1 MRLTASHVKE
11 AAGEVRQ
18 AARSLEA
25 RLLEDGR
32 NGESWRK
39 YVGLDELETELV
51 RAEGP
56 NLAKLDAVYTRLNRD
71 YRGLELVWFV
81 DLRIALRRYLN
92 VARAIDNPDI
102 ETAFKNLVEKTLPDK
117 LAEFKSN
124 PTPATAGQIGTVL
137 GWLTDFRQ
145 AKELVART
153 RGEYLHPNLFI
164 EVSSDFLGS
173 GMGGPVDETTDIA
186 DCILGTTIRG
196 TGRTRG
202 QLAVETVPDDRRAIL
217 KTTLSAKTDSDN
229 IGYHGPV
236 QVFTTGVTTFE
247 GRKQFTI
254 TPEGIAASPAASEAT
269 TSTTIN
275 CIRSRR
281 GSQMVEKAAWKRAYK
296 QKCQAEAIAS
306 QRAEVRINQRMDSQA
321 AEFVAE
327 GNERYRKRLR
337 VPLSERKIFPEELV
351 FSTTADSLNVRALR
365 AAYDQL
371 AAATPPPALA
381 GPADLT
387 VRVHES
393 MINNSAATLLAGRE
407 VTEEEFLKTV
417 EDILGE
423 VPENLRPDDDKPTWA
438 IHFAPRDAFVVT
450 FRDGGFTVLL
460 QATGY
465 KQAGK
470 GYPGMNISATY
481 KIDRTDDGFVAVRQG
496 DIEVFPPGFVK
507 GERQLS
513 GGEQTIR
520 SMLEKRFVKVFDEKI
535 VPRGYLELKEGRW
548 EKIGRVPLAEWSTDG
563 GWMTLAWKMDDKAD

>member
-1 MRLTASHVKE
+1 MRLTQD
-11 AAGEVRQ
+11 GE
-18 AARSLEA
+18 
-25 RLLEDGR
+25 
-32 NGESWRK
+32 NGAVWRK
-39 YVGLDELETELV
+39 YVGLEELLAEMGRET
-51 RAEGP
+51 GP
-56 NLAKLDAVYTRLNRD
+56 DLEKIDTIYTRLNRD

-81 DLRIALRRYLN
+81 DLRMTLRRYLN
-92 VARAIDNPDI
+92 VARAIDNPNI
-102 ETAFKNLVEKTLPDK
+102 ETAYKNLVEKTLPETM
-117 LAEFKSN
+117 AAFKAD

-145 AKELVART
+145 AEQLVARS
-153 RGEYLHPNLFI
+153 RAEFLKPNLFI
-164 EVSSDFLGS
+164 EVSNGFLAS

-196 TGRTRG
+196 TGHTRG
-202 QLAVETVPDDRRAIL
+202 LLAIDTVPDDQKAVLEAR
-217 KTTLSAKTDSDN
+217 LSATTESDN
-229 IGYHGPV
+229 VGYHGPV
-236 QVFTTGVTTFE
+236 QVYTKGTTTFE

-254 TPEGIAASPAASEAT
+254 TPDGIEDSPARSDAN

-281 GSQMVEKAAWKRAYK
+281 GSKMIEKAAWERAYK
-296 QKCQAEAIAS
+296 QKCLAEAIAN
-306 QRAEVRINQRMDSQA
+306 QRAECRINERMDSQA
-321 AEFVAE
+321 EEFVSE
-327 GNERYRKRLR
+327 GNERYRNRLR
-337 VPLSERKIFPEELV
+337 GPLSDRKIFPEELI
-351 FSTTADSLNVRALR
+351 FSTTAEKLNVRALR

-381 GPADLT
+381 GPADIAA
-387 VRVHES
+387 RIHES

-423 VPENLRPDDDKPTWA
+423 VPENLQPDDEKPTWA
-438 IHFAPRDAFVVT
+438 IQFAPRDAFVVT

-470 GYPGMNISATY
+470 SYPGMNVSAAY
-481 KIDRTDDGFVAVRQG
+481 KIERTDKGFVAVRQG
-496 DIEVFPPGFVK
+496 DLEVFPPGFVK

-520 SMLEKRFVKVFDEKI
+520 TMLEKRFAKVFDEKI

-548 EKIGRVPLAEWSTDG
+548 EKIGRVPLAEWNTNG
-563 GWMTLAWKMDDKAD
+563 GWMTLAWKMDEKTD